1 METLINE
8 PQKPTTKTQVATI
21 SSKDLFKDAG
31 AGLENLAPEDL
42 IVPQLK
48 IAQPQSPMVNPHDA
62 AYIEG
67 VKVGDI
73 VNNVTNEHY
82 LGSEGITVVPV
93 FYRRVFLEFVDR
105 NLGGGLVAIH
115 DNPSILSQTTR
126 GEKGQDILEGGNYIQ
141 TTANHY
147 VLVIKGEKTEPVM
160 VAMFSTQLKKS
171 RRWNSIMAGLRLTSE
186 NGKTFNPPSYSH
198 LYRLSTVPQ
207 SNAKGDWYGW
217 KVDLMGRVED
227 LKVYNEAKSF
237 GNSISK
243 EMQQS
248 SEEKERDVIEAF

>member
-1 METLINE
+1 METIINE

-21 SSKDLFKDAG
+21 SSKDLIKDAG

-62 AYIEG
+62 SYIQG

-73 VNNVTNEHY
+73 VNNVTSEY
-82 LGSEGITVVPV
+82 YSGSEGLTVVPV
-93 FYRRVFLEFVDR
+93 FYRRIFLEFIDR
-105 NLGGGLVAIH
+105 DRGGGLVAIH

-126 GEKGQDILEGGNYIQ
+126 GEKGQDVLEGGNYVQ

-147 VLVIKGEKTEPVM
+147 VLIVKGEKTEPVM

-171 RRWNSIMAGLRLTSE
+171 RRWNSIMAGLRLTDES
-186 NGKTFNPPSYSH
+186 GKTFNPASYSH
-198 LYRLSTVPQ
+198 LYRLSTVPE
-207 SNAKGDWYGW
+207 SNSKGDWYGW
-217 KVDLMGRVED
+217 KIDLLGQIED

-237 GNSISK
+237 GNSVSK
-243 EMQQS
+243 EMQAV
-248 SEEKERDVIEAF
+248 EKEAKAAIEAF